1 MTMNL
6 PARWMSLAAIPAV
19 LCTLACSSKAA
30 SCTDK
35 GTPEANT
42 ALVKTFYAALDKH
55 QPDLLD
61 KVLDEQW
68 IDTPAAPGQGA
79 GRAGMKGAMAGY
91 YATFPDFRVVNAD
104 FVAQDGKVL
113 VRSTIRAT
121 QRGSFAGIPAT
132 DKAITIMAMDLHE
145 ICHGRVVRTWHV
157 EDWLS
162 GLFQMGALPL
172 SNPRAQQ

>member
-1 MTMNL
+1 MMMSL
-6 PARWMSLAAIPAV
+6 PERWMTLAAIPAM
-19 LCTLACSSKAA
+19 LCSFACSSNAA
-30 SCTDK
+30 SCADK
-35 GTPEANT
+35 GTPETNT

-55 QPDLLD
+55 RPDLLD

-68 IDTPAAPGQGA
+68 IDIPAAPGQGA
-79 GRAGMKGAMAGY
+79 GRAGMKEAMAGY
-91 YATFPDFRVVNAD
+91 YVSFPDFHVVNED

-121 QRGSFAGIPAT
+121 QRGIFAGIPAT

-162 GLFQMGALPL
+162 GLFQVGALPPA
-172 SNPRAQQ
+172 NPGARQ